1 MAAEEQVDLTG
12 RNTALDRLVTLAW
25 RLRNQPDDISCFQ
38 RGRVFGRY
46 GHDLFVHAS
55 RRSLTVVLSAWWSTP
70 VAFLFSCGI
79 YEIRSISACIKAPV
93 AMGAKMRFALSP
105 LSSDSRRAFGH
116 CRRLIS
122 TSAQRLPGKGFF
134 GCYRWGQLGHGIRTR
149 ISKQTGSG
157 ARGSPSLRSH
167 PRWARCWERRSR
179 SHP

>member
-12 RNTALDRLVTLAW
+12 RNTALHRLVTLAW

-55 RRSLTVVLSAWWSTP
+55 RRLLTVVLSAWWSTP

-105 LSSDSRRAFGH
+105 FE
-116 CRRLIS
+116 
-122 TSAQRLPGKGFF
+122 QRFEE
-134 GCYRWGQLGHGIRTR
+134 
-149 ISKQTGSG
+149 
-157 ARGSPSLRSH
+157 SLRAL
-167 PRWARCWERRSR
+167 PKAYLNFGPETLARQGFLWLL
-179 SHP
+179 PLGTTWPWNQ